1 MQPMQ
6 FADFVAF
13 HRPAL
18 MKDEIRHN
26 LMLAILAGYQE
37 SGSDDILTWALGEPG
52 QCAIKTPGR
61 SIVLGEL
68 SEEQA
73 HQLAD
78 ETRELEYPGV
88 LGPDKTANWFVD
100 RATQLG
106 IRFSE
111 MVDQQIHALA
121 EPPRYPGAPGSARK
135 AAASDAP
142 LLADWIIAFHAEAVP
157 HDPVPTR
164 EQLEQRADMGRHWIW
179 QVDGEP
185 VSMAGIAR
193 SLDHICSIAPV
204 YTPPAHRGRGFAGSV
219 TAAVVEHILAQG
231 KDAAC
236 LFIDLANPFS
246 LRCYTKIGFKHYC
259 DFPLFL
265 R

>member
-1 MQPMQ
+1 MP

-26 LMLAILAGYQE
+26 LMLAILAGYKE
-37 SGSDDILTWALGEPG
+37 SGSDDILVWTLGEPG
-52 QCAIKTPGR
+52 QCAIKNPGR
-61 SIVLGEL
+61 SIILGEL
-68 SEEQA
+68 NQEQS
-73 HQLAD
+73 HLLAN
-78 ETRELEYPGV
+78 ETHELEYPGV
-88 LGPDKTANWFVD
+88 LGPGKTAKWFVD
-100 RATQLG
+100 RATRQG

-111 MVDQQIHALA
+111 TVNQQIHALA
-121 EPPRYPGAPGSARK
+121 EPPRYPGATGSARR

-142 LLADWIIAFHAEAVP
+142 LLADWIIAFHDEAVP

-164 EQLEQRADMGRHWIW
+164 EQLLQRAAMDRHWIW
-179 QVDGEP
+179 QVDSEP
-185 VSMAGIAR
+185 VSMAGIVR
-193 SLDHICSIAPV
+193 SLDRVSSIAPV
-204 YTPPAHRGRGFAGSV
+204 YTPPPHRGRGYAGCV
-219 TAAVVEHILAQG
+219 TAAVVDHILAQG

-246 LRCYTKIGFKHYC
+246 SRCYAKIGFKPVC

>member
-1 MQPMQ
+1 MQL
-6 FADFVAF
+6 AEFVAL

-18 MKDEIRHN
+18 FTDEIRHN
-26 LMLAILAGYQE
+26 LMLAVLAGYLE
-37 SGSDDILTWALGEPG
+37 GGSDELLTWTLGEPG

-61 SIVLGEL
+61 SIILGEVTHG
-68 SEEQA
+68 QA
-73 HQLAD
+73 RQLAED
-78 ETRELEYPGV
+78 TRSLDYPGV
-88 LGPDKTANWFVD
+88 LGPGKTANWFVD
-100 RATQLG
+100 RATELG

-111 MVDQQIHALA
+111 MVDQQLHSISDC
-121 EPPRYPGAPGSARK
+121 PNYPGATGSARQ

-142 LLADWIIAFHAEAVP
+142 LLADWIIAFHEEAVP

-164 EQLEQRADMGRHWIW
+164 EQLEQRAEMKRHWIW

-193 SLDHICSIAPV
+193 TIDRISSIAPV
-204 YTPPAHRGRGFAGSV
+204 YTPPAHRGRGYAGSV
-219 TAAVVEHILAQG
+219 TAAVVEAIFAEG
-231 KDAAC
+231 KEAAC
-236 LFIDLANPFS
+236 LFINMANPFS
-246 LRCYTKIGFKHYC
+246 SRCYEKIGFRPHC